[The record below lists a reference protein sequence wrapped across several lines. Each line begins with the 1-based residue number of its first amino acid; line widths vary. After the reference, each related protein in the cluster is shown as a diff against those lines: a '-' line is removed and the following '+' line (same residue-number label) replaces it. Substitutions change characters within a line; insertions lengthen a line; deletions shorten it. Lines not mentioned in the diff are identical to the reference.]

1 MDKPSYEITV
11 PWYVRRWSFIAIAV
25 VSMFIPY
32 MAILIIPLIIV
43 KENFIKKYSK
53 QLADYTDGELSKMH
67 ELEKSIIDD
76 AQRKSADI
84 VQEAQTRATKTIE
97 EVQTK
102 AADITH
108 TAEKDAAASRRSAD
122 VWWAERK
129 RDIENQDSE
138 LRRKVGVMNAEIA
151 KKSFYLSEVERI
163 KAEINDLEAKF
174 MTRQVK
180 MNRLMSIYKSV
191 DKSLK
196 TYFEPSGYDFSVAL
210 PADLLAEIE
219 ELAPAVIL
227 RLHSMDY
234 KDLRKAFKA
243 NDKIINETLERYAQR
258 YTTKANRAIYQLM
271 VLALRAELQNILYTL
286 KYSRLDEA
294 ISHVKEMI
302 AKYLSIAEDGNRN
315 ISSTLLKFIG
325 ETEPLFI
332 DAVKIEYEYYV
343 KREAARQ
350 EQLELRAQMRAEA
363 EEQKRLQEQREQ
375 MEKEEAKYAAEI
387 ENIQQQI
394 QMSEDDAQNQQ
405 LLQRIQELE
414 AQMKALEE
422 KKEDIVRLQNGK
434 AGYVYIISNLGSFGD
449 NVFKVGM
456 TRRLD
461 PQERV
466 DELGDASVPFK
477 FDVHSFIF
485 SQDAVKLES
494 SLHAALHNSRLNKVN
509 LRKEFFKVSLDDIE
523 SLVNEIEP
531 SAPFNRTMVAEQ
543 YHQSLSMEDDQG
555 WAKALD

>member
-1 MDKPSYEITV
+1 MDKPSYELST
-11 PWYVRRWSFIAIAV
+11 PWYIRSWIFIIIAV
-25 VSMFIPY
+25 LSIFIPY
-32 MAILIIPLIIV
+32 IAVLVIPLIFA
-43 KENFIKKYSK
+43 KDNFIKSHSQQFKAYTENE
-53 QLADYTDGELSKMH
+53 LAKIE
-67 ELEKSIIDD
+67 EIRKSIVED
-76 AQRKSADI
+76 A
-84 VQEAQTRATKTIE
+84 
-97 EVQTK
+97 QTK
-102 AADITH
+102 ADHIARD
-108 TAEKDAAASRRSAD
+108 AEENAAELKRSN
-122 VWWAERK
+122 EKLLLEQKRK
-129 RDIENQDSE
+129 LISI
-138 LRRKVGVMNAEIA
+138 GAEIE
-151 KKSFYLSEVERI
+151 KKDFYLSEVERI

-174 MTRQVK
+174 TTRQAK

-196 TYFEPSGYDFSVAL
+196 TYFEPNGYDFSVTL
-210 PADLLAEIE
+210 PEDLLSEIE

-243 NDKIINETLERYAQR
+243 NDKIVNETLERYAQR

-294 ISHVKEMI
+294 ISQVKEMI
-302 AKYLSIAEDGNRN
+302 AKYLSIAEDGNKN

-350 EQLELRAQMRAEA
+350 EQLELRAQMREEA
-363 EEQKRLQEQREQ
+363 EERKRLQEQQEQ

-387 ENIQQQI
+387 ENIQQQV
-394 QMSEDDAQNQQ
+394 QMSEDDEQNQQ

-422 KKEDIVRLQNGK
+422 KKEDIIRLQNGK

-449 NVFKVGM
+449 DVFKVGM

-494 SLHAALHNSRLNKVN
+494 SLHAALHDSRLNKVN

-543 YHQSLSMEDDQG
+543 YHQSLSMEDEQS
-555 WAKALD
+555 A